1 MPRVIHFEVH
11 ADNPGRAINFY
22 KSLLGWEFQKW
33 EGPEEYYLIT
43 TGQMRM
49 FLYR

>member
-11 ADNPGRAINFY
+11 ADNPGRAINFN